1 MGKKLFNPEQEGFIV
16 ENYVS
21 MTDEELASVLNVE
34 SSQIHGWLNYRKLYR
49 TKRIMF
55 SESDK
60 KYIATHYLVD
70 SYKDIG
76 NTLGY
81 TARQIQGY
89 VNNHFKGKIK
99 IRNFNSDY
107 FKYIDCPAKAYWLG
121 FLYADGWVVYDEQRR
136 NYECSIQLQSGDLA
150 ILQDLNNRLGGIHR
164 IEFRH
169 KESKILDNSEISI
182 TDSYTLRIF
191 SREIVKDLIK
201 HNILP
206 NKTQSP
212 IYPTVNK
219 ELFFDFLR
227 GYIDGD
233 GCIYYNSKRNALAV
247 HITGAHEDVFKYLQK
262 VLQDDYGISSGVYG
276 ETTRKYRI
284 MITGKNAM
292 RLLESIYKNTAEPK
306 LERKYNKY
314 LTIKAAISE
323 HEMKKSGNIGE
334 GLTANTEIS
343 ERIA

>member
-1 MGKKLFNPEQEGFIV
+1 MVRLP
-16 ENYVS
+16 
-21 MTDEELASVLNVE
+21 
-34 SSQIHGWLNYRKLYR
+34 SSEAGVILLR
-49 TKRIMF
+49 
-55 SESDK
+55 
-60 KYIATHYLVD
+60 
-70 SYKDIG
+70 
-76 NTLGY
+76 
-81 TARQIQGY
+81 
-89 VNNHFKGKIK
+89 
-99 IRNFNSDY
+99 Y

-121 FLYADGWVVYDEQRR
+121 FLYADGWVVYNEQRR
-136 NYECSIQLQSGDLA
+136 KYECNIQLQAGDLA
-150 ILQDLNNRLGGIHR
+150 ILQDLNNRLGGIHH
-164 IEFRH
+164 IEFQHR
-169 KESKILDNSEISI
+169 EFKILNNPEIST

-191 SREIVKDLIK
+191 SKEIVEDLIS

-212 IYPTVNK
+212 IYPIVDK

-233 GCIYYNSKRNALAV
+233 GCIYYNSKKNALAV
-247 HITGAHEDVFKYLQK
+247 HITGAHEDVFKYIQS
-262 VLQDDYGISSGVYG
+262 VLYEDYNISSGIYN
-276 ETTRKYRI
+276 ETDRKYRI
-284 MITGKNAM
+284 MLTGKNAIK
-292 RLLESIYKNTAEPK
+292 LLEFIYRNTSAPK

>member
-1 MGKKLFNPEQEGFIV
+1 MGKKLF
-16 ENYVS
+16 
-21 MTDEELASVLNVE
+21 
-34 SSQIHGWLNYRKLYR
+34 
-49 TKRIMF
+49 TK
-55 SESDK
+55 SDK
-60 KYIATHYLVD
+60 EYIATHYLID

-76 NTLGY
+76 AVLGY
-81 TARQIQGY
+81 TAKQIKGY
-89 VNNHFKGKIK
+89 VNNHFKGKVK
-99 IRNFNSDY
+99 IRDFNSDY

-121 FLYADGWVVYDEQRR
+121 FLYADGWVVYNEQRR
-136 NYECSIQLQSGDLA
+136 NYECSIQLQAEDIA
-150 ILQDLNNRLGGIHR
+150 ILHDLNNRLGGIHH
-164 IEFRH
+164 IEFRR
-169 KESKILDNSEISI
+169 KESQILDNPKISI

-191 SREIVKDLIK
+191 SKELVEDLIK

-206 NKTQSP
+206 NKTQSS
-212 IYPTVNK
+212 IYPTVDK

-233 GCIYYNSKRNALAV
+233 GCIYYDYKRNALAV
-247 HITGAHEDVFKYLQK
+247 HITGAHEDVFRYLQDILK
-262 VLQDDYGISSGVYG
+262 NDYDVSSGVYN
-276 ETTRKYRI
+276 ETNRKYRI

-292 RLLESIYKNTAEPK
+292 RLLELIYKDTSEPK

-343 ERIA
+343 EKIA

>member
-1 MGKKLFNPEQEGFIV
+1 MGKKL
-16 ENYVS
+16 
-21 MTDEELASVLNVE
+21 
-34 SSQIHGWLNYRKLYR
+34 
-49 TKRIMF
+49 F

-60 KYIATHYLVD
+60 KYISEHYLTE

-76 NTLGY
+76 DKLGY
-81 TARQIQGY
+81 TARQVQGW

-99 IRNFNSDY
+99 IREFNSDY

-121 FLYADGWVVYDEQRR
+121 FLYADGWVVYNEQRR
-136 NYECSIQLQSGDLA
+136 NYECSIQLQAGDLA
-150 ILQDLNNRLGGIHR
+150 ILQDLNNRLGGIHH

-169 KESKILDNSEISI
+169 KEFKILNNSEISI

-191 SREIVKDLIK
+191 SKEIVEDLIS

-206 NKTQSP
+206 NKTQNP
-212 IYPTVNK
+212 IYPIVDK

-233 GCIYYNSKRNALAV
+233 GCIYYNSKKNALAV
-247 HITGAHEDVFKYLQK
+247 HITGAHEDVFKYLQS
-262 VLQDDYGISSGVYG
+262 VLYEDYNISSGIYN
-276 ETTRKYRI
+276 ETDRKYRI
-284 MITGKNAM
+284 MLTGKNAIK
-292 RLLESIYKNTAEPK
+292 LLELIYRNTSAPK
-306 LERKYNKY
+306 LERKYSKY